1 MNTTEAVYSEAMK
14 SSMSKKFIS
23 HDPISIALYSSA
35 EKVAKFNVPVM
46 ISGETGTGKECI
58 ARHIHQHAFN
68 QPAPYVAVNC
78 AAIPENMLEAILF
91 GFEKGAFTG
100 AVHSQPGKFEL
111 ANGGTLLLDE
121 IGDLPYGL
129 QAKLLRVLQEQTVER
144 LGSHKSIALKVRLL
158 TATNKDL
165 QEEVNRGRFRE
176 DLYYRLSV
184 INLEIPPLRARRLDI
199 LPLANLFLQRY
210 SQGLPALLRFSAEA
224 QRKMF
229 EYEWPGNVRELE
241 NRVQRGIVLSS
252 GDTISAALLGL
263 DEKSVT
269 CISTADLPH
278 PVSPSRTRRIR
289 EHGRA
294 AESQYI
300 LDLLSRNQGN
310 KTKTAESLGITTRAL
325 RYRLA
330 SMRQQGISTE
340 NLVNSGR

>member
-1 MNTTEAVYSEAMK
+1 MNAIEAVKLSTF
-14 SSMSKKFIS
+14 KKFIS
-23 HDPISIALYSSA
+23 HDPLSVALYSSA

-58 ARHIHQHAFN
+58 ARHIHQHAFH

-78 AAIPENMLEAILF
+78 AAIPENMLEAMLF

-100 AVHSQPGKFEL
+100 ATHRQAGKFEL

-121 IGDLPYGL
+121 IGDLPYAL
-129 QAKLLRVLQEQTVER
+129 QAKLLRVLQEKTVER
-144 LGSHKSIALKVRLL
+144 LGSHQSIALQVRLL

-165 QEEVNRGRFRE
+165 QEEVNQGRFRE
-176 DLYYRLSV
+176 DLYYRLAV

-199 LPLANLFLQRY
+199 LPLATLFLQCY
-210 SQGLPALLRFSAEA
+210 SQGLSVLPRFTAEA
-224 QRKMF
+224 KRKMF
-229 EYEWPGNVRELE
+229 VHAWPGNVRELE

-252 GDTISAALLGL
+252 DGTISAALLGL
-263 DEKSVT
+263 DEKSGVSAADAT
-269 CISTADLPH
+269 LSHTAPQH
-278 PVSPSRTRRIR
+278 RARRIR

-294 AESQYI
+294 AEGQYI
-300 LDLLSRNQGN
+300 LDLLSRFQGN

-330 SMRQQGISTE
+330 SLRQQGISLE
-340 NLVNSGR
+340 EGLNSVR

>member
-1 MNTTEAVYSEAMK
+1 MEAVKLSTF
-14 SSMSKKFIS
+14 KKFIS
-23 HDPISIALYSSA
+23 HDPLSVALYSFA
-35 EKVAKFNVPVM
+35 EKVAKFNVPVI

-58 ARHIHQHAFN
+58 ARHIHQHAFH

-78 AAIPENMLEAILF
+78 AAIPENMLEAMLF

-100 AVHSQPGKFEL
+100 ATHRQAGKFEL

-121 IGDLPYGL
+121 IGDLPYAL
-129 QAKLLRVLQEQTVER
+129 QAKLLRVLQEKTVER
-144 LGSHKSIALKVRLL
+144 LGSHQSIALQVRLL

-165 QEEVNRGRFRE
+165 LEEVNQGRFRE
-176 DLYYRLSV
+176 DLYYRLAV

-199 LPLANLFLQRY
+199 LPLATLFLQRY
-210 SQGLPALLRFSAEA
+210 SQGLSVLPRFTVEA

-229 EYEWPGNVRELE
+229 EHAWPGNVRELE

-252 GDTISAALLGL
+252 DGTISAALLGL
-263 DEKSVT
+263 DEKSGVFA
-269 CISTADLPH
+269 ADAILSHTVPQ
-278 PVSPSRTRRIR
+278 RRARRIR

-300 LDLLSRNQGN
+300 LDLLSRFQGN

-330 SMRQQGISTE
+330 SLRQQGISLE
-340 NLVNSGR
+340 EGLNSGR